1 MNVAQRIVLIL
12 VMFVF
17 VFLAIEQVT
26 TGDDSQTTS
35 NILKFSLTVLGAVI
49 SFWLATGKRKP
60 KSN

>member
-26 TGDDSQTTS
+26 TGDDSLTTS

-49 SFWLATGKRKP
+49 SFWLANGKRKP

>member
-1 MNVAQRIVLIL
+1 MNIAQRIVLIL

-26 TGDDSQTTS
+26 TGDDSPSAS

-49 SFWLATGKRKP
+49 SFWLAIGKRKP